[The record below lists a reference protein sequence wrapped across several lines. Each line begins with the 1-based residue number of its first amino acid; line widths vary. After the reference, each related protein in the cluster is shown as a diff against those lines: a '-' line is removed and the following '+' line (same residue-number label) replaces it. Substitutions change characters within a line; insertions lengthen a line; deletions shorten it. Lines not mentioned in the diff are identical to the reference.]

1 MAARRILFAGLFHET
16 HCFTPDVTGLD
27 LFKVE
32 RGDAIIADRR
42 GDGSQIDGFIE
53 VADREGW
60 DVIAAANYTAT
71 PSGIVADEVVD
82 AFWRDVEPVARR
94 AGAAGVDAIYLSLHG
109 AMVSQSIEDVEGWV
123 LQRLR
128 AIPGL
133 ETVPLFG
140 VFDLHA
146 NFTGEMAR
154 YANGLVCYRENPHID
169 TRDSGKRAA
178 QLLARCLAS
187 GELPRMRHRNPP
199 IVWPP
204 TGTGTADTPMR
215 DLESLARQL
224 EQEFPALWAVNVVAG
239 FSFADAR
246 EAGVSLSVVGT
257 DDEAATAALDRLA
270 ALARE
275 LRHEGLRRER
285 TPDDVLAEILPIV
298 DGPVVMVE
306 PSDNIGGGAPGNGT
320 SLLRAFIAHR
330 VEDAVV
336 IIADAEAVA
345 ALAETAIGATQRL
358 AIGGRDNPLDPGP
371 LTLEVTL
378 VSRSDGRFD
387 LEDLNSHLVA
397 SQGRHIA
404 MGPCAVVRHA
414 GITILLTSRKTPPFD
429 LGQLRSQGIVPERMK
444 LIAVKA
450 AVAHRRAYDPI
461 AKASFTVTTPG
472 PCTSDPTALPY
483 RRLRRPIFPLD
494 PV

>member
-1 MAARRILFAGLFHET
+1 MGQRRILFAGLFHET

-32 RGDAIIADRR
+32 RGGDILANRR

-60 DVIAAANYTAT
+60 EVIATANYTAT
-71 PSGIVADEVVD
+71 PSGTVADTVVE
-82 AFWRDVEPVARR
+82 AFWRDVEPTAIA
-94 AGAAGVDAIYLSLHG
+94 AGAQGVDGIYLSLHG
-109 AMVSQSIEDVEGWV
+109 AMVSETIEDVEGLV
-123 LQRLR
+123 LARLR
-128 AIPGL
+128 AIAGL

-146 NFTGEMAR
+146 NFTAAMAR
-154 YANGLVCYRENPHID
+154 HANGLVAYRENPHID

-178 QLLARCLAS
+178 ELLARSLAT
-187 GELPRMRHRNPP
+187 GTVPRMHSRNPP
-199 IVWPP
+199 IIWPP

-215 DLESLARQL
+215 DLEALARQL
-224 EQEFPALWAVNVVAG
+224 EAESEALWAINVVGG

-246 EAGVSLSVVGT
+246 EAGVAFSVVGT
-257 DDEAATAALDRLA
+257 DAASAEAALDRLA
-270 ALARE
+270 ALAHD
-275 LRHEGLRRER
+275 LRHEGLRAER
-285 TPDDVLAEILPIV
+285 TPDEVLAEILPIAQ
-298 DGPVVMVE
+298 GPVVMVE
-306 PSDNIGGGAPGNGT
+306 PADNIGGGAPGNGT
-320 SLLRAFIAHR
+320 ALLRAFLAHD
-330 VEDAVV
+330 VEEAVV
-336 IIADAEAVA
+336 VIADAEAVA
-345 ALAETAIGATQRL
+345 ALAETPIGATRTL
-358 AIGGRDNPLDPGP
+358 AIGGKGNPLDPGP
-371 LTLEVTL
+371 VTLEVTL

-387 LEDLNSHLVA
+387 LEDINSHLVA

-414 GITILLTSRKTPPFD
+414 GVTILLTTLKTPPFD

-450 AVAHRRAYDPI
+450 AVAHRRAYDPV
-461 AKASFTVTTPG
+461 ATASYTVTTPG
-472 PCTSDPTALPY
+472 PCTSDSTALPY

>member
-71 PSGIVADEVVD
+71 PSGIVADAVVD

-154 YANGLVCYRENPHID
+154 HANGLVCYRENPHID

-178 QLLARCLAS
+178 QLLAR
-187 GELPRMRHRNPP
+187 
-199 IVWPP
+199 
-204 TGTGTADTPMR
+204 
-215 DLESLARQL
+215 
-224 EQEFPALWAVNVVAG
+224 
-239 FSFADAR
+239 
-246 EAGVSLSVVGT
+246 
-257 DDEAATAALDRLA
+257 
-270 ALARE
+270 
-275 LRHEGLRRER
+275 
-285 TPDDVLAEILPIV
+285 
-298 DGPVVMVE
+298 
-306 PSDNIGGGAPGNGT
+306 
-320 SLLRAFIAHR
+320 
-330 VEDAVV
+330 
-336 IIADAEAVA
+336 
-345 ALAETAIGATQRL
+345 
-358 AIGGRDNPLDPGP
+358 
-371 LTLEVTL
+371 
-378 VSRSDGRFD
+378 
-387 LEDLNSHLVA
+387 
-397 SQGRHIA
+397 
-404 MGPCAVVRHA
+404 
-414 GITILLTSRKTPPFD
+414 
-429 LGQLRSQGIVPERMK
+429 
-444 LIAVKA
+444 
-450 AVAHRRAYDPI
+450 
-461 AKASFTVTTPG
+461 
-472 PCTSDPTALPY
+472 
-483 RRLRRPIFPLD
+483 
-494 PV
+494 